1 MRAEST
7 ERGGGNTPVGRDPFP
22 HLPETRLN
30 QDRTD
35 TALPVAII
43 GAGPSGLAAAAELG
57 RRGVRAT
64 ILESS
69 AHLAAG
75 WRYQYD
81 HLRLHT
87 ARELSNLP
95 GMPIPRSYG
104 RWVARDDMV
113 RYLEEYA
120 HRNALD
126 IRVNSPV
133 EQLRRTGPGWQ
144 LDIPE
149 GPLAASAVVIAT
161 GLNRTPHLPDWP
173 GAETFPGSLVHSAR
187 YQNPTPYGGHS
198 VLVVGAGNS
207 GAEIAVALARNG
219 AHRVW
224 WSVRTPPNIIPPA
237 ADRWQRMGVLV
248 DKLPTPAA
256 DLLTTTFE
264 RLCLPDLSSRGLSRP
279 DEGLYTRARRDE
291 LNPVHDRGLVDEIR
305 RGRVQPV
312 PTVAAID
319 GPRVQ
324 LTDRSSIQPDSIIAA
339 TGYTTD
345 LEKLLGPTPLVSPR
359 GLPTV
364 RGSRTSPQAPD
375 LYFIGF
381 TNHPSGHLRY
391 AGLEARAVA
400 KTIHRRRKHGGA
412 AAPAERPATEHAPPR
427 PPESTSAPPA
437 EESSHR

>member
-1 MRAEST
+1 M
-7 ERGGGNTPVGRDPFP
+7 
-22 HLPETRLN
+22 N

-35 TALPVAII
+35 TVLPVAII

-87 ARELSNLP
+87 TRELSNLP

-126 IRVNSPV
+126 IRLNTPV
-133 EQLRRTGPGWQ
+133 EHVRRNGSGWQ
-144 LDIPE
+144 LGTPE

-187 YQNPTPYGGHS
+187 YQNPAPYEGHS

-237 ADRWQRMGVLV
+237 ADRWQRMGILV

-256 DLLTTTFE
+256 DFLTTTFE
-264 RLCLPDLSSRGLSRP
+264 RVCLPDLTSRGLPRP

-305 RGRVQPV
+305 RDRVRPV
-312 PTVAAID
+312 TTVAAID
-319 GPRVQ
+319 GPQVH
-324 LTDRSSIQPDSIIAA
+324 LTDRSRIRPDSIIAA
-339 TGYTTD
+339 TGYATD
-345 LEKLLGPTPLVSPR
+345 LEKLLGPAPLLSPR

-400 KTIHRRRKHGGA
+400 KAVHRRREHGVDT
-412 AAPAERPATEHAPPR
+412 APARSTTTGRIPPR
-427 PPESTSAPPA
+427 TPESTFTPPS
-437 EESSHR
+437 EESTSR

>member
-1 MRAEST
+1 M
-7 ERGGGNTPVGRDPFP
+7 
-22 HLPETRLN
+22 N

-35 TALPVAII
+35 TVLPVAII
-43 GAGPSGLAAAAELG
+43 GAGPSGLAAAAELE

-87 ARELSNLP
+87 TRELSNLP

-120 HRNALD
+120 HRNVLD
-126 IRVNSPV
+126 IRLSTPV
-133 EQLRRTGPGWQ
+133 EHVRRNGSGWQ
-144 LDIPE
+144 LDTPE
-149 GPLAASAVVIAT
+149 GPLTASAVVIAT
-161 GLNRTPHLPDWP
+161 GLNRTPRLPDWP

-187 YQNPTPYGGHS
+187 YQNPAPYEDHS

-219 AHRVW
+219 VNRVW

-237 ADRWQRMGVLV
+237 ADRWQRMGILV

-256 DLLTTTFE
+256 DFLTTTFE
-264 RLCLPDLSSRGLSRP
+264 RLCLPDLTSRGLPRA

-305 RGRVQPV
+305 RDRVQPV
-312 PTVAAID
+312 TTVSAID
-319 GPRVQ
+319 GPQVR
-324 LTDRSSIQPDSIIAA
+324 LTDRSRIHPDSIIAA
-339 TGYTTD
+339 TGYDTD
-345 LEKLLGPTPLVSPR
+345 LEKLLGPTPLLSPR

-364 RGSRTSPQAPD
+364 RGSRTNPQTPD

-400 KTIHRRRKHGGA
+400 KAIHQRREHGGT
-412 AAPAERPATEHAPPR
+412 AAPAHPPTTGQAPSR
-427 PPESTSAPPA
+427 TPESTFTLPS
-437 EESSHR
+437 EENSSR

>member
-1 MRAEST
+1 M
-7 ERGGGNTPVGRDPFP
+7 
-22 HLPETRLN
+22 N

-35 TALPVAII
+35 TPLPVAII
-43 GAGPSGLAAAAELG
+43 GAGPSGLATAAELG

-120 HRNALD
+120 YRNELD
-126 IRVNSPV
+126 IRLNTPV
-133 EQLRRTGPGWQ
+133 EHVRRSGRGGSDWQ
-144 LDIPE
+144 LDTPE
-149 GPLAASAVVIAT
+149 RILTASAVVIAT
-161 GLNRTPHLPDWP
+161 GRNHTPHLPDWP

-187 YQNPTPYGGHS
+187 YQNPAPYEGRS

-207 GAEIAVALARNG
+207 GAEIAVALAHHG
-219 AHRVW
+219 ASRVW

-237 ADRWQRMGVLV
+237 ADRWQRMGILV

-264 RLCLPDLSSRGLSRP
+264 RACLPDLTDHGLPRAS
-279 DEGLYTRARRDE
+279 EGLYTRARRDE
-291 LNPVHDRGLVDEIR
+291 LNPVHDRGLVEAIR
-305 RGRVQPV
+305 RNEVQPV
-312 PTVAAID
+312 TSVASID
-319 GPRVQ
+319 GPRVR
-324 LTDRSSIQPDSIIAA
+324 LTDRSRIRPDSIITA
-339 TGYTTD
+339 TGYDTD
-345 LEKLLGPTPLVSPR
+345 LEKLLGPAPLLDPR

-364 RGSRTSPQAPD
+364 RGSRNSPDAPN
-375 LYFIGF
+375 LYFVGF

-400 KTIHRRRKHGGA
+400 RTVHQHRQRTA
-412 AAPAERPATEHAPPR
+412 DAAPARSAANGRTPFRPSGSTFAPP
-427 PPESTSAPPA
+427 SDGDTS
-437 EESSHR
+437 R